1 MQRVHC
7 QVRVGVFS
15 CQDKYLFRYL
25 CYCGKK
31 TNRKWFRWSVL
42 LSTVVAKTEFIH
54 TPTIEI
60 DLNSQI
66 HLVSTSELIEN
77 DSLNRKITQA
87 INKSVKIT
95 EYQTMNCL
103 SFCVKTYIM

>member
-1 MQRVHC
+1 MRNV
-7 QVRVGVFS
+7 
-15 CQDKYLFRYL
+15 YLLKIGPKSLGHTRRDICKDNESNLGPVAGY
-25 CYCGKK
+25 
-31 TNRKWFRWSVL
+31 
-42 LSTVVAKTEFIH
+42 VVAKTEFIH

-103 SFCVKTYIM
+103 PFCVKTYIM

>member
-1 MQRVHC
+1 MHKNESPFNLMLER
-7 QVRVGVFS
+7 
-15 CQDKYLFRYL
+15 
-25 CYCGKK
+25 
-31 TNRKWFRWSVL
+31 L
-42 LSTVVAKTEFIH
+42 LKLGLLHREKQATVVAKTEFIH

-60 DLNSQI
+60 NLNSQI

>member
-1 MQRVHC
+1 MPRNLEKNAVKETQTNEEELQTNEDGKVH
-7 QVRVGVFS
+7 
-15 CQDKYLFRYL
+15 Y
-25 CYCGKK
+25 
-31 TNRKWFRWSVL
+31 
-42 LSTVVAKTEFIH
+42 VVAKTEFIH

-103 SFCVKTYIM
+103 PFCVKTYIM

>member
-1 MQRVHC
+1 MSLKHLKPESRTMNPHYP
-7 QVRVGVFS
+7 
-15 CQDKYLFRYL
+15 KH
-25 CYCGKK
+25 
-31 TNRKWFRWSVL
+31 L
-42 LSTVVAKTEFIH
+42 LAFVVAKTEFIH

-60 DLNSQI
+60 NLNSQI

-87 INKSVKIT
+87 ISKSVKIT

>member
-1 MQRVHC
+1 MTERTKLI
-7 QVRVGVFS
+7 S
-15 CQDKYLFRYL
+15 YLLYGL
-25 CYCGKK
+25 
-31 TNRKWFRWSVL
+31 
-42 LSTVVAKTEFIH
+42 VVAKTEFIH

-60 DLNSQI
+60 NLNSQI

>member
-1 MQRVHC
+1 MGSTPVGSSKIYVTFT
-7 QVRVGVFS
+7 VRMVNPNHIFIS
-15 CQDKYLFRYL
+15 
-25 CYCGKK
+25 KK
-31 TNRKWFRWSVL
+31 VDAS
-42 LSTVVAKTEFIH
+42 VVAKTEFIH
-54 TPTIEI
+54 TPTIENN
-60 DLNSQI
+60 LNSQI

>member
-1 MQRVHC
+1 MYEDTSIQGKHLLEVHSDKNLVSEDSPILC
-7 QVRVGVFS
+7 SQGV
-15 CQDKYLFRYL
+15 
-25 CYCGKK
+25 
-31 TNRKWFRWSVL
+31 
-42 LSTVVAKTEFIH
+42 VVAKTEFIH

-60 DLNSQI
+60 NLNSQI

-77 DSLNRKITQA
+77 DSLNKKITQA

-103 SFCVKTYIM
+103 PFCVKTYIM

>member
-1 MQRVHC
+1 MKHLFGFTRVSSSVKNC
-7 QVRVGVFS
+7 ILPS
-15 CQDKYLFRYL
+15 DSEA
-25 CYCGKK
+25 
-31 TNRKWFRWSVL
+31 NRDGADA
-42 LSTVVAKTEFIH
+42 VVAKTEFIH

-60 DLNSQI
+60 NLNSQI
-66 HLVSTSELIEN
+66 HLVFTSELIEN